1 MQIFSPYLCISYNIY
16 GEVRRKRVS
25 SEVYLPLEVRNST
38 RTQQLEPLSLILRLF
53 EVILKC
59 CFHVRKRL

>member
-25 SEVYLPLEVRNST
+25 SEVYLPLEVRN
-38 RTQQLEPLSLILRLF
+38 
-53 EVILKC
+53 LKIQ
-59 CFHVRKRL
+59 HEHNN